1 MLRGIHRIRGTVP
14 YEAVF
19 DGVYRLEAC
28 GVLTASSV
36 SATNTV
42 YKIETDL
49 PVRDIYRTSR
59 VDYQYY
65 PQGDGGLEPGYKYTS
80 TQSALS
86 CVAADSTSS
95 NTNIYTFRYATFT
108 FTANV
113 PAASGGYHNW
123 EFTKTGVTKGS
134 GIRFLAEKL
143 GVAMESTMACG
154 DSQND
159 LAMLEAVEV
168 AVAMGNAKEEVK
180 QIADFIS
187 KTNNESGV
195 AYAIEQLVFGENQ

>member
-1 MLRGIHRIRGTVP
+1 MKCVRRIGVLVLVLALVCCVASTAFAVTVP

-19 DGVYRLEAC
+19 DGVYRLEAS

-65 PQGDGGLEPGYKYTS
+65 PQGDGGLEPGYKFTS

-86 CVAADSTSS
+86 CVATESTSS

-108 FTANV
+108 FTAKV

-123 EFTKTGVTKGS
+123 SVTS
-134 GIRFLAEKL
+134 PQQQ
-143 GVAMESTMACG
+143 VTH
-154 DSQND
+154 
-159 LAMLEAVEV
+159 
-168 AVAMGNAKEEVK
+168 
-180 QIADFIS
+180 
-187 KTNNESGV
+187 
-195 AYAIEQLVFGENQ
+195 